1 MPFAYVQK
9 SVEKMLYK
17 ESHEPSTKGKCI
29 AVIALAAVA
38 SLILVSGVTFTVY
51 SLLTDLTIPV
61 FGTQMPGMVF
71 GLAMA
76 YLGFRYIQSVRK
88 LKLELAQ
95 STEAFSWQNFRKNEK

>member
-1 MPFAYVQK
+1 
-9 SVEKMLYK
+9 MLYR
-17 ESHEPSTKGKCI
+17 ESHDPSTKGKRT
-29 AVIALAAVA
+29 AVIVLAAVA
-38 SLILVSGVTFTVY
+38 LAILASGVTFTAY
-51 SLLTDLTIPV
+51 SLVTDLTIPV

-76 YLGFRYIQSVRK
+76 YLGLRYFQSVRK